1 MNYEYMVVRLEM
13 GPGKTREAELTK
25 RVNAVAEHGWRLT
38 SVASDGGSM
47 GSGMFAF
54 FERAKS

>member
-1 MNYEYMVVRLEM
+1 MVVRLEM